1 MEPAVDRRET
11 ADLALDPAEVALAA
25 MDPIARRKT

>member
-1 MEPAVDRRET
+1 VIGGKT

-25 MDPIARRKT
+25 MEPDRRKT